1 MFVDVLKILLK
12 VIADILFVEKYLL
25 EVLLY
30 HSQYASQFYVSKSC
44 NYEVSYCVILVT
56 YQYRKFNV
64 KPLHEL
70 GRLALSFIWFSK
82 SDLPMR

>member
-1 MFVDVLKILLK
+1 MFVDVLKILLE
-12 VIADILFVEKYLL
+12 VIADVLFVEKYLL

-44 NYEVSYCVILVT
+44 NNEVSYCVILVT

-70 GRLALSFIWFSK
+70 GRLALGFI
-82 SDLPMR
+82 